1 MSQLTTLNEVKA
13 ALAIGC
19 KITNYILWDPHRYVY
34 LEGSMLINER
44 GIPFIPLTS
53 LEHIMCLGH
62 WEIYHENQRSSTS
75 S

>member
-1 MSQLTTLNEVKA
+1 MTFNEARA

-19 KITNYILWDPHRYVY
+19 KITNCLWDPYRYVY

-53 LEHIMCLGH
+53 LEHIMFLGH
-62 WEIYHENQRSSTS
+62 WEIYHENQGSNTS
-75 S
+75 P

>member
-1 MSQLTTLNEVKA
+1 MTFNEVRA

-19 KITNYILWDPHRYVY
+19 KITNSIWSPHRYVY

-44 GIPFIPLTS
+44 GIPFIPLNS
-53 LEHIMCLGH
+53 LEHIMCLGF
-62 WEIYHENQRSSTS
+62 WEIYHENQGSNTS

>member
-1 MSQLTTLNEVKA
+1 MTFNEARA

-44 GIPFIPLTS
+44 GIPFIPLNS
-53 LEHIMCLGH
+53 LEHIMFLGR
-62 WEIYHENQRSSTS
+62 WGIYHENQGSNISPKDRV
-75 S
+75 

>member
-1 MSQLTTLNEVKA
+1 MGKLTTFNEVKA

-19 KITNYILWDPHRYVY
+19 KITHSLWSPDRYVY

-44 GIPFIPLTS
+44 GNPFIPLTS
-53 LEHIMCLGH
+53 MEHLMFLEY
-62 WEIYHENQRSSTS
+62 WEIYHEDQGSSTS

>member
-1 MSQLTTLNEVKA
+1 MTFNEARA

-53 LEHIMCLGH
+53 LEHIMFLGH
-62 WEIYHENQRSSTS
+62 WGIYHENQGSNSSPKDRV
-75 S
+75 

>member
-1 MSQLTTLNEVKA
+1 MTFNEARA

-19 KITNYILWDPHRYVY
+19 KITNCRWSPHRYIY

-53 LEHIMCLGH
+53 LEHIMFLGH
-62 WEIYHENQRSSTS
+62 WGIYHE
-75 S
+75 

>member
-1 MSQLTTLNEVKA
+1 MTFNEARA

-19 KITNYILWDPHRYVY
+19 KITNSIWSPNRYIY

-44 GIPFIPLTS
+44 GVPFIPLNS
-53 LEHIMCLGH
+53 LEHIMFLGR
-62 WEIYHENQRSSTS
+62 WEIYHENQGSNTS